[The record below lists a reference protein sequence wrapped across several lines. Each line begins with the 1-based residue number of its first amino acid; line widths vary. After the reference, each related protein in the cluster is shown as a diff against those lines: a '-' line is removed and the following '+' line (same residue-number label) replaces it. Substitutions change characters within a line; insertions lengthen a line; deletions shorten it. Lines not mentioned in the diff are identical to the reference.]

1 MDNRRPEVTFA
12 SALKD
17 VRVEEL
23 LNLHWHRPLAFALV
37 RRLHPVKWV
46 SPNHLTAVGLLLGI
60 GAGLAAHFAAHPA
73 AKGPASLWLL
83 AAALLWASVIFD
95 CADGMLARSRGGGT
109 RFGMLLD
116 GAADHAVG
124 LAVWA
129 GLVSAA
135 LRSVEGSL
143 VWPAA
148 TFALVSTI
156 VQCAVYDQVKLA
168 FLGEVPAPVAPQSRI
183 ERLFDAVYRATFGAV
198 GAVLASGG
206 APHAPFAHG
215 GARGPAV
222 DETRQIFMHR
232 ISFLGLGT
240 HFAVTYVAMALGV
253 LWPAVSFW
261 VPLLVFGVGMNL
273 WMVAALA
280 SGLRAARAPRRVG
293 LTRRASGT
301 SAW

>member
-1 MDNRRPEVTFA
+1 MESLRAPHLGVTFA

-17 VRVEEL
+17 VRVEER
-23 LNLHWHRPLAFALV
+23 LNLHWHRPVAFALV
-37 RRLHPVKWV
+37 RRLHSVKWV
-46 SPNHLTAVGLLLGI
+46 SPNHLTAVGLLLGV
-60 GAGLAAHFAAHPA
+60 GAGLAVHYAG
-73 AKGPASLWLL
+73 KGSAMLWPP

-135 LRSVEGSL
+135 LRSMEGSL

-156 VQCAVYDQVKLA
+156 VQCAVYDQVKLV
-168 FLGEVPAPVAPQSRI
+168 FLGERLLPAASQSSL
-183 ERLFDAVYRATFGAV
+183 ERVFESVYRATFGRV
-198 GAVLASGG
+198 GALLASGG
-206 APHAPFAHG
+206 AQD
-215 GARGPAV
+215 ARGPGLDDA
-222 DETRQIFMHR
+222 RHALMRR

-240 HFAVTYVAMALGV
+240 HFTVAYIAMGLGV

-261 VPLLVFGVGMNL
+261 VPLLVFGVGMNV
-273 WMVAALA
+273 WMVAVLA
-280 SGLRAARAPRRVG
+280 IGLRAAHARRCPAH
-293 LTRRASGT
+293 ASG
-301 SAW
+301 SAPIGATP